1 MVEDTPLQD
10 EGVEILYKLIHY
22 LKTPL
27 STIRMAVSNIKYL
40 VNEHI
45 VQQDM
50 REEYEDILLDADKSV
65 ENIAQTV
72 TVIQSLL
79 TQNKSVESVL
89 ELSAITNELK
99 QLLQNEELNVL
110 IRYDETFQPLM
121 RWRGFNFASMLVSL
135 IRYFPRANQASFI
148 LSIQPGKQNTVE
160 GAGEKYIRFR
170 LTAKSDTDY
179 GLSDAYFKDN
189 LGLLIAKW
197 ILGQQDIFLH
207 CDISAREADIYFD
220 LPVYERE
227 QQTEL

>member
-1 MVEDTPLQD
+1 MVKDTPLQD
-10 EGVEILYKLIHY
+10 EGVEILFKLIHH

-45 VQQDM
+45 EQQDM

-79 TQNKSVESVL
+79 TQGKSAERVL
-89 ELSAITNELK
+89 ELSAIIDELK
-99 QLLQNEELNVL
+99 QLLSNEDLSVL

-121 RWRGFNFASMLVSL
+121 RWRGFNLASLLVSL
-135 IRYFPRANQASFI
+135 IRYFPRANQASLV
-148 LSIQPGKQNTVE
+148 LSIQPGKQDTIEDV
-160 GAGEKYIRFR
+160 GERFIRFR
-170 LTAKSDTDY
+170 LAAKSDSDY
-179 GLSDAYFKDN
+179 AVSDAYFEDN

-207 CDISAREADIYFD
+207 YNKSAREADIYFD
-220 LPVYERE
+220 LPIHERE
-227 QQTEL
+227 